1 MGGPNSGKM
10 RKKGDWEAV
19 ARSRSH
25 KDRDLTKGRGLSN
38 VPSVTDTGSAAYR
51 RLLASKKK

>member
-19 ARSRSH
+19 ARGRSH
-25 KDRDLTKGRGLSN
+25 KERDLVRGRGVSN
-38 VPSVTDTGSAAYR
+38 VPSIQDVGSAAYR
-51 RLLASKKK
+51 RLLGKAKK